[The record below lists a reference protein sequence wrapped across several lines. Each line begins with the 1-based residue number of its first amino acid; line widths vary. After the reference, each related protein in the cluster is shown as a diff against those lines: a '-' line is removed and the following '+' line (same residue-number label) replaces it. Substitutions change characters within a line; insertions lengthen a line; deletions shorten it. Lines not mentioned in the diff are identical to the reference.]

1 MASPIDLDK
10 AALAACNFEAQV
22 GALPARYA
30 ITFSVG
36 WRTAAVTA
44 AALYAALAVGIA
56 CTYMVSLGPRLAEA
70 MGLAGIFAALG
81 IAGALLV
88 WALAV
93 AAAAVKTRRAKRS
106 IRRALHAQA
115 GGAV

>member
-10 AALAACNFEAQV
+10 TALAACNFEAQV
-22 GALPARYA
+22 GARYA
-30 ITFSVG
+30 IAFSVG
-36 WRTAAVTA
+36 WCTAAATA
-44 AALYAALAVGIA
+44 AALYAALAVGVA
-56 CTYMVSLGPRLAEA
+56 CTYMVSLGPHLAEA

-93 AAAAVKTRRAKRS
+93 AAAAVDTWWARRG

-115 GGAV
+115 GGAA